1 MQCDLLLLR
10 ARGGL
15 EGLLSVVA
23 GKSGV
28 RLARV
33 LSGKAV
39 ALAPNQT
46 LTRGMVASYRF
57 ALVGEGETVTLE
69 YQDGNTIV
77 VLKLGANPPEKT
89 RP

>member
-1 MQCDLLLLR
+1 LQCDLLLLR

-23 GKSGV
+23 RQGGV

-33 LSGKAV
+33 LSGTTV
-39 ALAPNQT
+39 VLAPNQT
-46 LTRGMVASYRF
+46 LTRAVVASYRF
-57 ALVGEGETVTLE
+57 PLVGEGEAVTLE
-69 YQDGNTIV
+69 YQDGNNIV
-77 VLKLGANPPEKT
+77 VLRVGANLPGDT